1 MRSALRL
8 VLRAV
13 FLLVVVALLA
23 TGAFLAWL
31 KSERAEKTTVLA
43 GESTLATTELG
54 TVEYRQTGEG
64 MPVLVLHGAL
74 GGFDQAEL
82 LVEGLS
88 PDNFEVL
95 SPSRPG
101 YLRTPLA
108 TGLSPSQQA
117 DAMAALLDTL
127 KIPAVSVVGF
137 SNGAPVA
144 MEFARRHA
152 ARTKALVL
160 VSPVVKRLVSTFEK
174 PRLPSR
180 INDALTGE
188 VGAWYVNHLAGRD
201 PGAVLRAT
209 ADLSE
214 SGTETEREVWVRSV
228 LSNPEQTEWF
238 QRLVGTLVP
247 LTPRED
253 GLRNDLVQMGALPED
268 PVAGLNCPTLFV
280 HGALDSFVPFAD
292 VQAASARIPGAKVIE
307 VSNAGHLVFLGPA
320 SSTIWPS
327 IAAFLSAPAA
337 APAP

>member
-1 MRSALRL
+1 MRF
-8 VLRAV
+8 VIRAV
-13 FLLVVVALLA
+13 FLIAVVALLA

-31 KSERAEKTTVLA
+31 KSERAEKMTMLA

-54 TVEYRQTGEG
+54 AVEYRQTGEG
-64 MPVLVLHGAL
+64 TPVLVLHGAL

-82 LVEGLS
+82 LVEGL
-88 PDNFEVL
+88 PVDAFEIL
-95 SPSRPG
+95 APSRPG

-117 DAMAALLDTL
+117 DSMVALLDTL
-127 KIPAVSVVGF
+127 KIPAVAVVGF
-137 SNGAPVA
+137 SSGAPVA
-144 MEFARRHA
+144 VEFARRHA
-152 ARTKALVL
+152 GRTKALVL
-160 VSPVVKRLVSTFEK
+160 VSPVIKRLLSTQEK
-174 PRLPSR
+174 PLFPSR
-180 INDALTGE
+180 VNDALTGE

-214 SGTETEREVWVRSV
+214 SGTGTEREGWVRSV

-247 LTPRED
+247 LTSRED

-268 PVAGLNCPTLFV
+268 PVAGLNCPTLVV
-280 HGALDSFVPFAD
+280 HGVLDSFVPLAD
-292 VQAASARIPGAKVIE
+292 VQAAAAKIPGAKLIE
-307 VSNAGHLVFLGPA
+307 VPNAGHLVFLGPDSA
-320 SSTIWPS
+320 AIWPA
-327 IAAFLSAPAA
+327 IAAFLGAPAA